1 MELREYW
8 NVARKRGWIIVLVA
22 IVAAVA
28 ALGVSLIIPKTYRA
42 TIQLSVE
49 PARADWGLSQAAK
62 ELLANYIV
70 NIRSH
75 TNVQDAINRGQ
86 LDMTTDQFL
95 ADLDVSYDASN
106 LTITLQADSHD
117 EAMSMTMAQQL
128 ADVFVEK
135 RKQWNEEQDKSARI
149 YVEKVDDVRYAV
161 LHSPK
166 WKFNVLAGA
175 IFGAIAGGVVVFFL
189 EWLQADILRTPGDV
203 EKSLGLTV
211 LGAIPVR
218 GDSSGGG
225 RRKWGMPAWI
235 EPGILLVFVIG
246 LAIGAGLGALVVGLL

>member
-42 TIQLSVE
+42 SIQLSVE

-75 TNVQDAINRGQ
+75 TNVQDAIDRGQ

-106 LTITLQADSHD
+106 LTITMQADSHD
-117 EAMSMTMAQQL
+117 EAMAMTMAQQL

-135 RKQWNEEQDKSARI
+135 RRQWNEEQDKSARI

-161 LHSPK
+161 LASPK
-166 WKFNVLAGA
+166 WKFNMLAGA

-189 EWLQADILRTPGDV
+189 EWLQADIVRTPGDV
-203 EKSLGLTV
+203 EKTLGVIV
-211 LGAIPVR
+211 LGAIPAQSDTP
-218 GDSSGGG
+218 GSN
-225 RRKWGMPAWI
+225 RRKWGLPA
-235 EPGILLVFVIG
+235 GVDSGVLLVFVTG
-246 LAIGAGLGALVVGLL
+246 VAIGAGLGALVVGLL

>member
-42 TIQLSVE
+42 SIQLSVE

-62 ELLANYIV
+62 ELLANYVV

-75 TNVQDAINRGQ
+75 TNVQDAIDRGQ

-106 LTITLQADSHD
+106 LTITIQARQPRRRHGHD
-117 EAMSMTMAQQL
+117 HGPATGRRVCRKAKRSGTTSRKRAPASMW
-128 ADVFVEK
+128 K
-135 RKQWNEEQDKSARI
+135 RWTTCA
-149 YVEKVDDVRYAV
+149 
-161 LHSPK
+161 
-166 WKFNVLAGA
+166 
-175 IFGAIAGGVVVFFL
+175 
-189 EWLQADILRTPGDV
+189 TPSCTRPSGSSTCWPGQ
-203 EKSLGLTV
+203 SLGPLPAASSSFSWSGSRQTSCVRPATWKRASACRPGRHPGPGRV
-211 LGAIPVR
+211 LGP
-218 GDSSGGG
+218 G
-225 RRKWGMPAWI
+225 RRKWGLPAWI
-235 EPGILLVFVIG
+235 EPGVLLVFVTG